1 MTYGVLGVGA
11 IGAAIVTGLCENVDD
26 APQVLLSPRN
36 AGIAADLAERYAT
49 VDVAAD
55 NQAVVDGAR
64 VVIVCVRPQVAHTV
78 LAELRFPA
86 DRVVISTMAGVP
98 VKTLQRLVAPATD
111 VARVIPLP
119 SVARR
124 EGITPVHPPNAAATA
139 LFDRLGE
146 TVELADVKAFDA
158 FSASTATIAAH
169 FAYLN
174 TIAAWLESQEIPAPA
189 ARRYVASM
197 FAGLAEPTRSGE
209 PFEQLAR
216 EYATSGGTNE
226 QFLSGLEQGG
236 TRHDR
241 HVRRRDAR
249 RSRAREYR
257 CSLRANR
264 QPNHS
269 VDAGAPTAAQSCSS
283 SELLG
288 S

>member
-1 MTYGVLGVGA
+1 MVYGVLGVGA

-36 AGIAADLAERYAT
+36 AGIAAGLTQRFAT

-55 NQAVVDGAR
+55 NQAVVDGAP
-64 VVIVCVRPQVAHTV
+64 VVLVCVRPQVAATV

-86 DRVVISTMAGVP
+86 DRVVISAMAGVP
-98 VKTLQRLVAPATD
+98 VTTLQRLVAPATD

-124 EGITPVHPPNAAATA
+124 DGITPVHPPNAAATA

-146 TVELADVKAFDA
+146 TAELADVKAFEA

-189 ARRYVASM
+189 ATRYVASM
-197 FAGLAEPTRSGE
+197 FAGLAEATRSGE
-209 PFEQLAR
+209 RFEQLAR
-216 EYATSGGTNE
+216 EHATPGGINE
-226 QFLSGLEQGG
+226 QFLNELEQGG
-236 TRHDR
+236 AFERVSLGLRRVLDR
-241 HVRRRDAR
+241 
-249 RSRAREYR
+249 
-257 CSLRANR
+257 L
-264 QPNHS
+264 
-269 VDAGAPTAAQSCSS
+269 TTT
-283 SELLG
+283 
-288 S
+288 

>member
-1 MTYGVLGVGA
+1 MVYGVLGVGA

-36 AGIAADLAERYAT
+36 AGIAAGLTQRFAT

-55 NQAVVDGAR
+55 NQAVVDGAP
-64 VVIVCVRPQVAHTV
+64 VVLVCVRPQVAQTV

-86 DRVVISTMAGVP
+86 DRVVISAMAGVP
-98 VKTLQRLVAPATD
+98 VTTLQRLVAPATD

-124 EGITPVHPPNAAATA
+124 DGITPVHPPNAAATA

-146 TVELADVKAFDA
+146 TAELADVKAFEA

-189 ARRYVASM
+189 ATRYVASM
-197 FAGLAEPTRSGE
+197 FAGLAEATRSGE
-209 PFEQLAR
+209 RFEQLAR
-216 EYATSGGTNE
+216 EHATPGGINE
-226 QFLSGLEQGG
+226 QFLNELEQGG
-236 TRHDR
+236 TFERVSLGLRRVLDR
-241 HVRRRDAR
+241 
-249 RSRAREYR
+249 
-257 CSLRANR
+257 L
-264 QPNHS
+264 
-269 VDAGAPTAAQSCSS
+269 TTT
-283 SELLG
+283 
-288 S
+288 